1 MTIKTIVAL
10 FQVDTEVSTA
20 QLEYWMREGAFE
32 VGGGYETDP
41 GYDDLRYM
49 RPISIMVED
58 QRSIEPA
65 SVRGCIYIQQRGERT
80 FVWKDVAG
88 LNSSNPFNDPGW
100 QSFQDKA
107 SARAYARGWASALE
121 LDIEEWMNVP
131 E

>member
-49 RPISIMVED
+49 KPRNVIVDD
-58 QRSIEPA
+58 QKYIESA
-65 SVRGCIYIQQRGERT
+65 KVKGCIYIQQRGERT
-80 FVWKDVAG
+80 FVWQDVAG
-88 LNSSNPFNDPGW
+88 LNTSYPFNDPGW
-100 QSFQDKA
+100 QSFQDKV
-107 SARAYARGWASALE
+107 SARAYARGRASALE